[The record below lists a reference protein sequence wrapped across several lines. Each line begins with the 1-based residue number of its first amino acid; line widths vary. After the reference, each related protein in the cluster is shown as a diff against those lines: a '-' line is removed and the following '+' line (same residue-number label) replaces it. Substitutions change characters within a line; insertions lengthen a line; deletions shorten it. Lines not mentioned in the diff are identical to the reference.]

1 MVPVAIPPTRQ
12 MQTGTLGTSCFLVSG
27 VVFAFPKPAPCL
39 ITATHGAQ
47 AMFPSRQQT
56 KPFLQPDCELEFH
69 PTLTCLEGLHC
80 ASNLLG
86 VTGSEG

>member
-1 MVPVAIPPTRQ
+1 M
-12 MQTGTLGTSCFLVSG
+12 SG

-56 KPFLQPDCELEFH
+56 QPFLQPDFELAFH
-69 PTLTCLEGLHC
+69 STLTYLEGLRC

-86 VTGSEG
+86 VTGGED